1 MDFLAG
7 DAGVDTLIGGA
18 GGDTLRG
25 GAGDDILDG
34 GAGLD
39 TYIFQNVYGT
49 ENTAETDTIQG
60 EIGGISLLYFRNVE
74 DFGDLDFQEETN
86 GDVIITSTIVITVG
100 ENEVTVLDKVKILA
114 SAYAEGRYVLHY
126 GLEDTLLG
134 NLHLKTT
141 ADGGGEEARGGDGV
155 DTLQGGSGAEIFWGL
170 EGSDIIEG
178 GGR

>member
-1 MDFLAG
+1 M
-7 DAGVDTLIGGA
+7 
-18 GGDTLRG
+18 
-25 GAGDDILDG
+25 
-34 GAGLD
+34 
-39 TYIFQNVYGT
+39 
-49 ENTAETDTIQG
+49 
-60 EIGGISLLYFRNVE
+60 YFRNVE

-100 ENEVTVLDKVKILA
+100 ENEVTVWDKVKILA

-178 GGR
+178 GGGDDILYGAAGDDRLYGGDGNDENLGWWGADTLEGGGGLIR